1 MKTLFQS
8 RRLWRHA
15 IFGQIQVPPLLP
27 LSSSN
32 GELFR
37 VCVIGK
43 SSCHH
48 LLPIWFCRNR
58 FVACS
63 SVSHTTTA
71 PPQNGGKGTQCYSTI
86 GIDCNML
93 SLAMHN
99 TCDTS
104 IWRRSFFWSWWKIL
118 FSWKEK
124 FIISL
129 ASGTYFQINSMFA
142 MANMQMNYQQNYLFK
157 YQFEQSGVGIVH
169 SAFSSK
175 YGLNS

>member
-1 MKTLFQS
+1 MKLFFNQGDC
-8 RRLWRHA
+8 RDTRFLVK
-15 IFGQIQVPPLLP
+15 FKFPPLLP
-27 LSSSN
+27 FSSGS

-58 FVACS
+58 FVAC

-104 IWRRSFFWSWWKIL
+104 IWRRSFFKLIRDTV
-118 FSWKEK
+118 FMKEK
-124 FIISL
+124 FYHFSAIS
-129 ASGTYFQINSMFA
+129 Q
-142 MANMQMNYQQNYLFK
+142 
-157 YQFEQSGVGIVH
+157 VH
-169 SAFSSK
+169 ISKSITHKTISS
-175 YGLNS
+175 NTN

>member
-8 RRLWRHA
+8 RRLSRHA

-63 SVSHTTTA
+63 SVSHHRA
-71 PPQNGGKGTQCYSTI
+71 PTKWRKRNSVLFYNWNRLQHAEFGDAQHMRHFHLETLLFLKLMKDTVFMKGKVYHFS
-86 GIDCNML
+86 GIWY
-93 SLAMHN
+93 
-99 TCDTS
+99 
-104 IWRRSFFWSWWKIL
+104 I
-118 FSWKEK
+118 FSN
-124 FIISL
+124 
-129 ASGTYFQINSMFA
+129 Q
-142 MANMQMNYQQNYLFK
+142 
-157 YQFEQSGVGIVH
+157 
-169 SAFSSK
+169 
-175 YGLNS
+175 